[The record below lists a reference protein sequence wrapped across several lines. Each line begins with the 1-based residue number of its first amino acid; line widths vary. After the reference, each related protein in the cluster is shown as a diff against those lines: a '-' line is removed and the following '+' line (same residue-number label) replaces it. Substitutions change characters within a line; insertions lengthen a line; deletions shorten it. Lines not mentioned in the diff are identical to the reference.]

1 MPSTPLKNMLYRA
14 ALPFLAPSCHGQLT
28 HQQFGHSLTSVEEY
42 ERILY
47 RHHVFGASLLLSQGN
62 QAAGCL
68 TSTEKPLHVASKSTM
83 FRVASITKM
92 ATALVTLRC
101 IDEKLFELDTPI
113 ADLLEDGASFALLQG
128 VTVRHLLSHTSGM
141 RDPARLEASLRE
153 HRPWTD
159 LLIDSS
165 IRAAE
170 PGQQMIYSNL
180 GFGLLGSILETTT
193 GLCIEELFQTKLF
206 QPLHMRATL
215 DAATLLPEDLMPI
228 VRILPYHPQNELRA
242 SPLGN
247 HPLKSPDPS
256 HHYGYTAGALYT
268 DAQSV
273 MQMLQLIH
281 DRGLLD
287 GQRLI
292 SEGLMNEMTTRQAS
306 TSTRT
311 YGLGLVILNR
321 PEISDCLLFG
331 HQGFA
336 YGCVDGAFIEEK
348 TGRAVVF
355 LNGGASEA
363 RDGRLALVNRD
374 LLIWAMKQE
383 LPTWKKS

>member
-14 ALPFLAPSCHGQLT
+14 ALPFLAPSCYGQLT
-28 HQQFGHSLTSVEEY
+28 HQQSGHPLTSLDGY
-42 ERILY
+42 ERILC

-62 QAAGCL
+62 QTAACL
-68 TSTEKPLHVASKSTM
+68 TSTAKPLHTASESTM

-92 ATALVTLRC
+92 AAALVTLRC
-101 IDEKLFELDTPI
+101 IDEKQFALDTPV
-113 ADLLEDGASFALLQG
+113 ADLLEGGAAFSTLQG
-128 VTVRHLLSHTSGM
+128 VTVRHILSHTSGL
-141 RDPARLEASLRE
+141 RDPACLETSLRA
-153 HRPWTD
+153 HRPWTE
-159 LLIDSS
+159 LLADSS

-170 PGQQMIYSNL
+170 PGHQMIYSNL
-180 GFGLLGSILETTT
+180 CFGLLGSILETTT
-193 GLCIEELFQTKLF
+193 GMCLEKLFQTKLF
-206 QPLHMRATL
+206 QPLRMRATL
-215 DAATLLPEDLMPI
+215 DATTLPPEDLMPI
-228 VRILPYHPQNELRA
+228 VRILPYHPENELRA

-247 HPLKSPDPS
+247 HPLASPDPLY
-256 HHYGYTAGALYT
+256 HYGYTAGALYT

-281 DRGLLD
+281 YRGVLD
-287 GQRLI
+287 GHQFI

-321 PEISDCLLFG
+321 PEISERPLLG

-336 YGCVDGAFIEEK
+336 YGCVDGAFIEEQ

-383 LPTWKKS
+383 LPAWKKS